1 MNDIYIINTHSHVNM
16 LRETNI
22 DETIQNAIDNKIVT
36 IVPSSSAQDIFDTDN
51 FIKKY
56 NDVYGYVGVF
66 PEEVKDFSDKT
77 LTDMEKII
85 KSNPKIIGIGEIGLD
100 YYWDKSF
107 KELQKEV
114 FIKQIE
120 FANQMNLPLNIHSR
134 EAHLD
139 TLEILKKYNKNSTA
153 IMHCFSGS
161 LEFARECI
169 KEGIYIA
176 LGGVVT
182 FKNAKKTKEVAKN
195 IPLEYLLLETDDPYL
210 APVPFRGKEN
220 QPMYVKY
227 VAEEIANLRGI
238 TPEEVAKTSTENAKK
253 IFKDIEF

>member
-22 DETIQNAIDNKIVT
+22 DEAIQNAIDNKIVT
-36 IVPSSSAQDIFDTDN
+36 IVPSSSAQDIFDTDK

-66 PEEVKDFSDKT
+66 PEEVKDFSYKT
-77 LTDMEKII
+77 LSDMEEII

-253 IFKDIEF
+253 IFKNVEF

>member
-22 DETIQNAIDNKIVT
+22 DEAIQNAIDNKIVT
-36 IVPSSSAQDIFDTDN
+36 IVPSSSAQDIFDTDK

-77 LTDMEKII
+77 LSDMEEII

-139 TLEILKKYNKNSTA
+139 TLEILKKYNKNVTA

-253 IFKDIEF
+253 IFKNVEF

>member
-22 DETIQNAIDNKIVT
+22 DEAIQNAIDNKILT
-36 IVPSSSAQDIFDTDN
+36 IVPSSSAQDIFDTDK

-77 LTDMEKII
+77 LADMEEII

>member
-1 MNDIYIINTHSHVNM
+1 MNDICIINTHSHVNM

-22 DETIQNAIDNKIVT
+22 DEAIQNAIDNKIVT
-36 IVPSSSAQDIFDTDN
+36 IVPSSSAQDIFDTDK

-56 NDVYGYVGVF
+56 NDIYGYVGVF

-77 LTDMEKII
+77 LSDMEEII